1 MHAKTELCSSSEAYC
16 LTVYAFVVDS
26 SVIYEPFF
34 VVPRT
39 TNYVR
44 CLQSMYANYEH
55 KFQPIC
61 SYKEKSTVVI
71 L

>member
-1 MHAKTELCSSSEAYC
+1 MQHRCIYLGDYMHAKTELCSSSEAYC

-44 CLQSMYANYEH
+44 CLQTCMRYPNRS
-55 KFQPIC
+55 F
-61 SYKEKSTVVI
+61 
-71 L
+71 